1 MSKVDGQ
8 LLSILVL
15 TYDTAEDEEGYFHST
30 FMRNFAED
38 RNCISD
44 NNFCT
49 LESCR

>member
-15 TYDTAEDEEGYFHST
+15 TYDTAEDEEGYLHST
-30 FMRNFAED
+30 FMRNFAD